1 MIKREVIKWAVIGI
15 AVYVWSLLCIY
26 GTYNNTVQNAQ
37 IVTVSDG
44 YVVTY
49 ANTGEMHYYKWR

>member
-1 MIKREVIKWAVIGI
+1 MRREIKGVIITLAIV
-15 AVYVWSLLCIY
+15 VWTLMCIY

-37 IVTVSDG
+37 IKTVSDG

-49 ANTGEMHYYKWR
+49 ANTGECHHYKWR